1 MNRLFLYF
9 LLTFLVS
16 TSTFAQKQTLF
27 LDTNYDIALAQA
39 KKENKP
45 IALMFYAKWC
55 SHCKKMKEEIFIDA
69 DVIKFYS
76 TSYICVAV
84 DAESADGT
92 TLKNKLQ
99 SKFLVKSYP
108 TFAFIDNNEN
118 LLYCISGE
126 LKKDVFILE
135 GTKSLV
141 AENQFNIIKDK
152 FDADNS
158 NAENCLRYIIVTRK
172 AGFDATEITQKYL
185 KTKSEA
191 ELFTELNWKIIAN
204 GINNIDAKEVPFI
217 VAKKEE
223 FAKVVTL
230 SRIEKKLIYMTSDNL
245 KPLVDFGD
253 TIRYNKKRSIAA
265 AFQIRKVDSLLFR
278 YDLTLNEYSQNW
290 KNYKKTAESSVDK
303 FAWKDSNTLVDISNN
318 YLAHL
323 DDKKSL
329 DLAVSWAKQAL
340 TLGESLDKYLLIVK
354 LYAKEKDFT
363 NAMLYANNAKTVA
376 TNFGW
381 KTEELDK
388 LLVDL
393 KKH

>member
-1 MNRLFLYF
+1 MNKLLFYF
-9 LLTFLVS
+9 VMLFALS
-16 TSTFAQKQTLF
+16 TTTFAQNQTLF
-27 LDTNYDIALAQA
+27 LDSNYETVLAQS
-39 KKENKP
+39 KKESKP
-45 IALMFYAKWC
+45 IALLFYAKWC
-55 SHCKKMKEEIFIDA
+55 SHCKKMKEETFIDV
-69 DVIKFYS
+69 DVIKFFS
-76 TSYICVAV
+76 TSYICLAV
-84 DAESADGT
+84 DAESAEGIA
-92 TLKNKLQ
+92 LKNKLQ

-108 TFAFIDNNEN
+108 TFAFIDSNEN
-118 LLYCISGE
+118 LLYCIAGE
-126 LKKDVFILE
+126 FKKDAFILE
-135 GTKSLV
+135 GTKALV
-141 AENQFNIIKDK
+141 PENQFNVVKDK
-152 FDADNS
+152 FNADPS

-172 AGFDATEITQKYL
+172 AGFDATSITQKYL

-191 ELFTELNWKIIAN
+191 ELFTELNWKILAN

-223 FAKVVTL
+223 FSKVVTL
-230 SRIEKKLIYMTSDNL
+230 SRIEKKLIFMVSDNL
-245 KPLVDFGD
+245 KPLADLGD
-253 TIRYNKKRSIAA
+253 TLQYNKKRPIAA
-265 AFQIRKVDSLLFR
+265 SFQIRKVDSLLFR
-278 YDLTLNEYSQNW
+278 YDLTINEYSQNW
-290 KNYKKTAESSVDK
+290 KNYKKTAEFSVDK
-303 FAWKDSNTLVDISNN
+303 FVWKDSYTLVNISNN

-354 LYAKEKDFT
+354 LYAKEKDYT